1 MLESYNPKQ
10 MKRKRKL
17 VRLFLALLAIIVMIV
32 GYTAYSIWT
41 FGQKS
46 ELIHADAAI
55 VLGAATDGEE
65 PSPVLKGRID
75 HAVRLYNGGYVNQ
88 IIFTGGSGDKG
99 AISEAE
105 SSQKY
110 ALKQGVAAED
120 IIIEITSTITEENLQ
135 NAKIAAA
142 EVGVSSFLLVSDPL
156 HMKRAMLL
164 ARDLDMNVH
173 ASPTTTSAYR
183 SMRTKLPFLAR
194 EVFFYIGY
202 RLVSPFRSL

>member
-1 MLESYNPKQ
+1 MESYNARP
-10 MKRKRKL
+10 MTRKRNL
-17 VRLFLALLAIIVMIV
+17 VRLFLVLFIIIVMIV

-46 ELIHADAAI
+46 EFIHADAAI
-55 VLGAATDGEE
+55 VLGAAPAGEE

-75 HAVRLYNGGYVNQ
+75 HAVRLYKSGYVDQ
-88 IIFTGGSGDKG
+88 IIFTGGSGEQGK
-99 AISEAE
+99 ISEAE

-110 ALKQGVAAED
+110 ALEQGVAAED

-142 EVGVSSFLLVSDPL
+142 EVGISSFLLVSDPL

-164 ARDLDMNVH
+164 AQDLDMNVH
-173 ASPTTTSAYR
+173 SSPTTTSAYR

-202 RLVSPFRSL
+202 RLVSPFR

>member
-1 MLESYNPKQ
+1 MMKSYNPRQ

-46 ELIHADAAI
+46 EFIHADAAI
-55 VLGAATDGEE
+55 VLGAATAGEE

-75 HAVRLYNGGYVNQ
+75 HAVRLYKGGYVDQ
-88 IIFTGGSGDKG
+88 IIFTGGSGEQG

-105 SSQKY
+105 SSQKC

-120 IIIEITSTITEENLQ
+120 IIIEVTSAITEENLQ

-173 ASPTTTSAYR
+173 SSPTTTSAYR